1 MDDRDLEPYIGYRL
15 RADVFAASGAHILSA
30 GTRLERRHVRL
41 LQANRVILR
50 SQDVTAF
57 SYEEEASIKEALT
70 DIRHVFQSAATGGK
84 LPVVDYVKDRIL
96 PKVLS
101 LASRYTRLIDLLH
114 LLQDKDEYTYKHTF
128 AVGIISSIIGRWLGV
143 RGQELVRLTM
153 AASVHDIG
161 KSGIPSEVLLKPG
174 RLTEA
179 EFDLMKRHTRQGY
192 ELLLASGFDER
203 TALVALQHHERED
216 GTGYPNG
223 LQADQIHFFS
233 KIVAVADVFHAM
245 TSNRVYKS
253 AMPFYEVLS
262 LMWEGK
268 LGTFHSH
275 ILYVFI
281 KQIMELNI
289 GKSVVLNDG
298 VPGNII
304 YVSSS
309 APLKPLVNR
318 QGKIVDLSREQHIT
332 IREWV

>member
-1 MDDRDLEPYIGYRL
+1 MDDRYLEPFIGYRL
-15 RADVFAASGAHILSA
+15 RADVFAANGTHLLSA
-30 GTRLERRHVRL
+30 GTRLERGHVRL
-41 LQANRVILR
+41 LQVNQVVLR
-50 SQDVTAF
+50 SKDVTAF
-57 SYEEEASIKEALT
+57 SAEQEVSIKEAVS
-70 DIRHVFQSAATGGK
+70 DIRHVFQSAVSGRK
-84 LPVVDYVKDRIL
+84 LPVDYVHDRIL
-96 PKVLS
+96 PKVLEM
-101 LASRYTRLIDLLH
+101 ASRHAQLIDLLH
-114 LLQDKDEYTYKHTF
+114 LLQGKDEYTYKHTF

-143 RGQELVRLTM
+143 RGQDLIRLTM

-192 ELLLASGFDER
+192 ELLLASGLDER

-216 GTGYPNG
+216 GTGYPKG

-253 AMPFYEVLS
+253 AMPFYDVLS

-268 LGTFHSH
+268 LGAFHSH
-275 ILYVFI
+275 ILHVFI
-281 KQIMELNI
+281 KQIMELHI

-298 VPGNII
+298 VPGKII

-318 QGKIVDLSREQHIT
+318 QGEIVDLSREQQIT
-332 IREWV
+332 IREWL